1 MNIILL
7 ITSLLPV
14 VASAIPGLS
23 ATIKQIIADVSK
35 SIGAVASSGVL
46 QAQNVSTVLAA
57 LAGVIAALKA
67 EPNIPPAILDLIGA
81 LERAAAAALAADQAA
96 QQKIDPTTLQPITPL
111 P

>member
-1 MNIILL
+1 MNIVLL

-14 VASAIPGLS
+14 AASAIPGLS
-23 ATIKQIIADVSK
+23 STVKQIITDIAQSL
-35 SIGAVASSGVL
+35 GAMAASGVL

-67 EPNIPPAILDLIGA
+67 EPNIPPDVLNLISA

-96 QQKIDPTTLQPITPL
+96 QQKVDPGTLQPIAPVA
-111 P
+111 